1 VGRRG
6 AQGAPE
12 AAKAAA
18 FCGWSENGCAR
29 RRAEHKGH
37 VWTYDFVIDRIEDGG
52 RLKLLAVVDEY
63 TRECLY
69 LDAERS
75 VTAKEVVKTLSAL
88 FDQRGEPSFVR
99 SDNGPEFVA
108 RVVKW
113 RLEAPRVKT
122 LNIGPGSP
130 CESAYSETFI
140 GRFVDQLL
148 ESEKFTSLLEA
159 RVIAEVCRR
168 HATKR
173 GHTAPLITELRLS
186 LRCCAM

>member
-1 VGRRG
+1 M
-6 AQGAPE
+6 
-12 AAKAAA
+12 
-18 FCGWSENGCAR
+18 
-29 RRAEHKGH
+29 
-37 VWTYDFVIDRIEDGG
+37 
-52 RLKLLAVVDEY
+52 
-63 TRECLY
+63 
-69 LDAERS
+69 
-75 VTAKEVVKTLSAL
+75 
-88 FDQRGEPSFVR
+88 
-99 SDNGPEFVA
+99 
-108 RVVKW
+108 KW
-113 RLEAPRVKT
+113 RLEASRVKT

-159 RVIAEVCRR
+159 RVIAEVYRR